1 MDTNQQEVLME
12 AIYKIYDLR
21 KYYPNFVG
29 MNSTAV
35 VSDLTE
41 EKLLLHC
48 PELIRKQPFVLLT
61 KTKWAEIKLVYE
73 SYNQNEEKHRIAA
86 LRHETKFG
94 YHDGLTESFCECA
107 NDNPVED
114 TVFKRIALE
123 SLHSAIQ
130 LLTSTQKRRI
140 LQYYSGISLLE
151 IAKQDDVC
159 INAVVVSLKR
169 AKKKI
174 KENMEKGL

>member
-1 MDTNQQEVLME
+1 ME

-29 MNSTAV
+29 MNSTVV

-61 KTKWAEIKLVYE
+61 KTKWSEIKLVYE

-114 TVFKRIALE
+114 TVFKRIAIE